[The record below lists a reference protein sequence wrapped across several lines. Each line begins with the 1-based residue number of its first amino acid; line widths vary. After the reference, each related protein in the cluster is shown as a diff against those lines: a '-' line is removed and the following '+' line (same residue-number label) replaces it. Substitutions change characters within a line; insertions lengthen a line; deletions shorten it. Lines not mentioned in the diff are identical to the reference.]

1 MIGCGFVNHL
11 GGDKFEVSNE
21 GVGRD
26 FKKIQVKLLK
36 KDMQE
41 ILKKYGRDNK
51 GKKDEVILKFVEFI
65 GKVPKIWKPAAAA
78 PSPAP
83 EPAAPA
89 PAVPKPSTTLSKI
102 AQAEARVNRMLTKL
116 KEPIMSPVVSV
127 PVPEEVKA
135 PLSVREEAK
144 AVTRAPTPSR
154 PRYKHR
160 FSDIG
165 YNADRYTEDEIMKL
179 MADSNAGFITEEER
193 QIKRLA
199 INKIINENR
208 KKNKDFIGN
217 WILNGERY
225 NSKTGKYYA
234 LK

>member
-1 MIGCGFVNHL
+1 MIGKGYVSHL
-11 GGDKFEVSNE
+11 GKDIFEVSND

-51 GKKDEVILKFVEFI
+51 GNKDEVILKFVEFVA
-65 GKVPKIWKPAAAA
+65 KTPKTFKPVSKAA
-78 PSPAP
+78 S
-83 EPAAPA
+83 
-89 PAVPKPSTTLSKI
+89 LSKLSE
-102 AQAEARVNRMLTKL
+102 AEARVDRMLSKL
-116 KEPIMSPVVSV
+116 KEPIMGPVVSV

-135 PLSVREEAK
+135 PLTALQEAK
-144 AVTRAPTPSR
+144 AATRAPTPTR

-165 YNADRYTEDEIMKL
+165 YNADRYTEDEILKL

-199 INKIINENR
+199 INKIVQESR
-208 KKNKDFIGN
+208 KKNPDYVGN
-217 WILNGERY
+217 WILNGERF
-225 NSKTGKYYA
+225 NSKTEKYYA